1 VTGDN
6 DVMKSSIIRTGHRKL
21 LVFCS
26 IKQDGNSM
34 LQKLER

>member
-1 VTGDN
+1 VTRNN

-21 LVFCS
+21 LVFFS

-34 LQKLER
+34 FHKIDR